1 MTIRE
6 LIARV
11 KSSYNGGVGSDDSR
25 LRARL
30 VYSKIKTAYADLLND
45 VRIRVRASDFTRTT
59 IDCVQLEETTPYDCE
74 CIPPLGCKVYR
85 SKYKIPKPLFNLGRL
100 QFGPVKTIDGLKE
113 YSILTSQEVTYSS
126 KSKYAHSIEAA
137 FIKNEYLYVVKN
149 PDGVEVVSITLIPE
163 DPFAVAEFKNMCADC
178 NPVTECVSI
187 LDTKFNID
195 PEIVDK
201 VIEKATADTIKY
213 YFGVPKDRAN
223 DGAEETNKT

>member
-11 KSSYNGGVGSDDSR
+11 KSSYNAGVGSDDSR

-59 IDCVQLEETTPYDCE
+59 IDCVQLVPSTHYECDCL
-74 CIPPLGCKVYR
+74 PPLGCKVYR

-113 YSILTSQEVTYSS
+113 YSVLTSQEITYSAH
-126 KSKYAHSIEAA
+126 SKYAHSIESS
-137 FIKNEYLYVVKN
+137 FIKNGYLYVIKN
-149 PDGVEVVSITLIPE
+149 PDGTELVSVTLIPE
-163 DPFAVAEFKNMCADC
+163 DPFAVAEFKNMCKDC
-178 NPVTECVSI
+178 SPVSECISI
-187 LDTKFNID
+187 LDTQFNID

-201 VIEKATADTIKY
+201 VIERATADTIKY
-213 YFGVPKDRAN
+213 YFGVPKDRNN
-223 DGAEETNKT
+223 DGAEDNQKA